1 MPIHKNAFHSC
12 NFDKNLYW
20 KNTHNG
26 GGQRLEKKLKSVL
39 DTVKNVVHNADIW
52 ENTKISF
59 FQIE

>member
-1 MPIHKNAFHSC
+1 MLFKVAILTKTCRGKTPIMVAGKG
-12 NFDKNLYW
+12 L
-20 KNTHNG
+20 
-26 GGQRLEKKLKSVL
+26 RKKLKSVL